1 MLGKFF
7 KLSDKLEERQMITL
21 MLGVGFFMGVFN
33 ATYQVVADAIFL
45 KRLPDQ
51 LNNAFLTAGVL
62 GIVVTTIFSSL
73 QNVIRFSVLVTLS
86 LSLIVLFTVSVY
98 WGYHFG
104 PEIYHDQV
112 VYMMY
117 TATGPITAI
126 LLMSYWGVFGR
137 LFDFRQSKRIIS
149 WIDSGQLM
157 AAIIAF
163 FLFPLTSSLFGDT
176 SNYLIVS
183 AISISGAAIL
193 MIVTSSRF
201 TLTRNNPSELG
212 KDFQKET
219 RIVKV
224 LKDPYG
230 LSLSAMAVISMI
242 CFIFTQFSFQ
252 QMSNVQYPEQRD
264 LANFLAYFNGSIYL
278 ICLLMQTF
286 VNERILSNYG
296 LRISLFVLPAALIIF
311 SVASIISGAVIGTT
325 PAANPTMFVFFFIF
339 IALTR
344 WFNWMLRDS
353 LETPIFKLF
362 FIPIDTRFR
371 FGIQSK
377 VEGVINESGRLLAGA
392 LIFGLSLIAFFNVIW
407 IAVLIMLSGV
417 GYFYFVNNL
426 YNGYRS
432 KIREK
437 LEMKDADQEKLEF
450 GLTAIKKKLEEF
462 LFKSN
467 ASRSIFSFKLLEKI
481 NPVLVP
487 AWVNALMKHEADDV
501 QDFAQ
506 HRMNEIKGLTV
517 SERYV
522 IFNRVPIEGKIKLNK
537 QQIEMMLKSGGEIT
551 RSRIQQLARS
561 AQTEDRIYASE
572 LLLHT
577 TSEEI
582 LSYLTELLND
592 PDQKVRITAIKT
604 AAKRFNDEIIFVLI
618 ENLPHSKFGNQAIE
632 SLVLIGAKAL
642 NQLESSFYRAGQAN
656 ATLIKIIQ
664 VMGRIGGNRAK
675 EMLWNKI
682 DYPDRVVVSHVLLA
696 LGESG
701 FKAGVSQITRIKYA
715 IETDIADVS
724 WNLNALEE
732 VGDGPDVAELKKAL
746 SVEIEND
753 TEHLYKLMAMLY
765 DTRSIQLVKENI
777 ESGTAEG
784 TTYAVELLD
793 IFLSE
798 QLKQRIIPVLDDLTD
813 AEKISRLEVLYPRF
827 KLDSKLVLKFLIN
840 RDFTQ
845 SNRWTKACAL
855 HRIGTLK
862 LKEFELD
869 LIAQLF
875 NPDGLIR
882 EVAAWALH
890 QIDSTVYH
898 ENVKR
903 LGAEKKALLDRV
915 ILSSQNSELME
926 FEKIKF
932 YESLPVLG
940 GIPGI
945 TLSYLADISEEVSLK
960 VNEVLRL
967 DQNLNEFF
975 YITFSGTVD
984 YYAKG
989 KFIRQFEKGEFIGE
1003 MLASTGFVNS
1013 HLLQA
1018 KSDTKLLKIH
1028 KDKTYELLAERV
1040 TLTEKF
1046 LSFV

>member
-1 MLGKFF
+1 MAGKFF
-7 KLSDKLEERQMITL
+7 KLSDKLEERQMIRL

-33 ATYQVVADAIFL
+33 ATYQVVADTIFL
-45 KRLPDQ
+45 KRLPHQ
-51 LNNAFLTAGVL
+51 LNSAFLTAGVL
-62 GIVVTTIFSSL
+62 GILATALFSWL
-73 QNVIRFSVLVTLS
+73 QNQIRFSVLVTIS
-86 LSLIVLFTVSVY
+86 LTGVVFFTTGVY
-98 WGYHFG
+98 WAYHFG
-104 PEIYHDQV
+104 PAVYHDLV
-112 VYMMY
+112 VYIMY
-117 TATGPITAI
+117 SATGPITAI

-149 WIDSGQLM
+149 WIDSGALM

-163 FLFPLTSSLFGDT
+163 FLFPITSAFFGDT

-183 AISISGAAIL
+183 AISITGAAIL
-193 MIVTSSRF
+193 MIVTSTRF
-201 TLTRNNPSELG
+201 SLTRNNPAEFG
-212 KDFQKET
+212 KEFKRET
-219 RIVKV
+219 RVVKV

-230 LSLSAMAVISMI
+230 LSLSAMAVISMM
-242 CFIFTQFSFQ
+242 CFVFTQFSFQ
-252 QMSNVQYPEQRD
+252 QLSNVQYPEQRD
-264 LANFLAYFNGSIYL
+264 LANFLAYFNGSVYL
-278 ICLLMQTF
+278 ISLLMQTF
-286 VNERILSNYG
+286 VNERILGNG
-296 LRISLFVLPAALIIF
+296 LRISLFILPIGLIIF
-311 SVASIISGAVIGTT
+311 SVASLISGAVIGTS
-325 PAANPTMFVFFFIF
+325 PVDNPTLFVFFFIF

-362 FIPIDTRFR
+362 FIPLDSRFR
-371 FGIQSK
+371 FSIQSK

-392 LIFGLSLIAFFNVIW
+392 IIFGLSLIVFFNAIW
-407 IAVLIMLSGV
+407 ISALIMLAGV
-417 GYFYFVNNL
+417 GYFFLVNNL

-437 LEMKDADQEKLEF
+437 LETKDVNQEKLEF
-450 GLTAIKKKLEEF
+450 GLTAIKKKLEEY
-462 LFKSN
+462 LFTPN

-481 NPVLVP
+481 DPVLVP
-487 AWVNALMKHEADDV
+487 SWVNGLMRHESGEV

-522 IFNRVPIEGKIKLNK
+522 IYSRTLIDGKIKLNK
-537 QQIEMMLKSGGEIT
+537 QQVEMMLKSGGEIT
-551 RSRIQQLARS
+551 RTRIQQLTRS
-561 AQTEDRIYASE
+561 THTEDRIYASE
-572 LLLHT
+572 LLLHSS
-577 TSEEI
+577 SEEN
-582 LSYLTELLND
+582 LSYLIELLND
-592 PDQKVRITAIKT
+592 TETKVRTTAIKT
-604 AAKRFNDEIIFVLI
+604 ASKRFNDEVIFVLI
-618 ENLPHSKFGNQAIE
+618 ENLPNPKFGNQAIE
-632 SLVLIGAKAL
+632 SLVLIGVKSL
-642 NQLESSFYRAGQAN
+642 NQLENSFYRAGQSN

-675 EMLWNKI
+675 ELLWNKI
-682 DYPDRVVVSHVLLA
+682 DFPDKVVVSHVLLA

-724 WNLNALEE
+724 WNLNAVEE
-732 VGDGPDVAELKKAL
+732 IGDGPDVAELKKAL
-746 SVEIEND
+746 RVEIQND

-784 TTYAVELLD
+784 ATYAVELLD

-798 QLKQRIIPVLDDLTD
+798 QLKQRIMPVLDDLTD

-827 KLDSKLVLKFLIN
+827 KLDSRLVLKFLIN

-855 HRIGTLK
+855 HRIGSLR

-875 NPDGLIR
+875 NPDRLIR
-882 EVAAWALH
+882 EVAAWALY
-890 QIDSTVYH
+890 QIDQNLYH
-898 ENVKR
+898 SNIKR
-903 LGAEKKALLDRV
+903 LGVDIKTSVDKV
-915 ILSSQNSELME
+915 ILSDERSELME

-932 YESLPVLG
+932 YQSLESLS
-940 GIPGI
+940 GIPGV
-945 TLSYLADISEEVSLK
+945 TLSYLADISEEISLK
-960 VNEVLRL
+960 SNEVLRL
-967 DQNLNEFF
+967 DQNLNEYF
-975 YITFSGTVD
+975 YITYTGSVD
-984 YYAKG
+984 YYSKG
-989 KFIRQFEKGEFIGE
+989 KFVKQFGKGEFIGE
-1003 MLASTGFVNS
+1003 MLASAGFVNS

-1018 KSDTKLLKIH
+1018 KSDTVLLKIQ
-1028 KDKTYELLAERV
+1028 KANTYELLAERI

-1046 LSFV
+1046 LAFV

>member
-51 LNNAFLTAGVL
+51 LNNAFLSAGVL
-62 GIVVTTIFSSL
+62 GILVTTIFSSL
-73 QNVIRFSVLVTLS
+73 QNVVRFSVLVTMS
-86 LSLIVLFTVSVY
+86 LALVVFFTVGVY
-98 WGYHFG
+98 WAYHFG

-183 AISISGAAIL
+183 AISITGAAVL

-201 TLTRNNPSELG
+201 TLNRNNPSEFG
-212 KDFQKET
+212 KEFQKET
-219 RIVKV
+219 RISKV

-230 LSLSAMAVISMI
+230 WSLSTMAVISML

-278 ICLLMQTF
+278 ISLLMQTF

-296 LRISLFVLPAALIIF
+296 LRISLFILPIALIIF
-311 SVASIISGAVIGTT
+311 SVASIISGAVIGTSPT
-325 PAANPTMFVFFFIF
+325 DNPTLFVFFFIF

-362 FIPIDTRFR
+362 FIPIDSRFR

-407 IAVLIMLSGV
+407 IAVLIMLAGV
-417 GYFYFVNNL
+417 IYFFLVNNL

-437 LEMKDADQEKLEF
+437 LETKDADQEKLEF
-450 GLTAIKKKLEEF
+450 GLTAIKKRLEEF
-462 LFKSN
+462 LFEPN

-487 AWVNALMKHEADDV
+487 NWVNTLMKHEANEV

-522 IFNRVPIEGKIKLNK
+522 IYSRGPVDGKIKLNRL
-537 QQIEMMLKSGGEIT
+537 QIEMMLRSGGEIT
-551 RSRIQQLARS
+551 RTRIQQLTRS
-561 AQTEDRIYASE
+561 QQTEDRIYASE
-572 LLLHT
+572 LLLHS
-577 TSEEI
+577 TSEEN

-592 PDQKVRITAIKT
+592 LDPKVRTTAIKT
-604 AAKRFNDEIIFVLI
+604 AAKRFNEEIIFVLI
-618 ENLPHSKFGNQAIE
+618 ENLPNPKLGNQAIE
-632 SLVLIGAKAL
+632 SLVLIGGKAL
-642 NQLESSFYRAGQAN
+642 NQLENAFYRAGQAN

-664 VMGRIGGNRAK
+664 VVGRIGGNRAK

-682 DYPDRVVVSHVLLA
+682 DFPDRVVVTHVLLA

-715 IETDIADVS
+715 IEADIADVS
-724 WNLNALEE
+724 WNLNAVEE
-732 VGDGPDVAELKKAL
+732 VGDGADVAELKKAL
-746 SVEIEND
+746 RVEIQND

-845 SNRWTKACAL
+845 ANRWTKACAL
-855 HRIGTLK
+855 HRIGTLR
-862 LKEFELD
+862 LREFELD

-875 NPDGLIR
+875 NPDRLVR
-882 EVAAWALH
+882 EVSAWALY
-890 QIDSTVYH
+890 QIDPALYH
-898 ENVKR
+898 ENIKR
-903 LGAEKKALLDRV
+903 LGPEIKNVVDKV
-915 ILSSQNSELME
+915 ILTSNQSELME

-932 YESLPVLG
+932 YESLPVLD

-945 TLSYLADISEEVSLK
+945 TLSYLADISEEISLDSNQ
-960 VNEVLRL
+960 VFRL
-967 DQNLNEFF
+967 DQNMNEYF
-975 YITFSGTVD
+975 YIAYSGSVD
-984 YYAKG
+984 YYSKG
-989 KFIRQFEKGEFIGE
+989 KFIRQFERGEFIGE
-1003 MLASTGFVNS
+1003 MLASSGHLNS

-1018 KSDTKLLKIH
+1018 KIATKLLKIP
-1028 KDKTYELLAERV
+1028 KDSTYELLAERV